1 MILNRVRGAPCPSPC
16 LNSSGLV
23 LQFMPL
29 LAVSDAYFKSIFS
42 RYHLDTLV
50 FDKAAAKLISVQH
63 LTFLPLLMVAKF
75 GEWVDWM
82 WLVC

>member
-1 MILNRVRGAPCPSPC
+1 
-16 LNSSGLV
+16 
-23 LQFMPL
+23 MPL

-42 RYHLDTLV
+42 RYHLNTLV

-75 GEWVDWM
+75 GGWVIWV
-82 WLVC
+82 WLVCWSESQTRDYL